1 VNTPAEGRA
10 VLVARGLSK
19 RFGATLALDGL
30 DLELRAGEVHGLVGE
45 NGAGKSTAIGVLAG
59 ALRPDAGTIE
69 LDGRAFA
76 PESPRAALAAGIA
89 VVRQELALVPHL
101 SAAENIALAQLPR
114 RGVFVDRARLD
125 ATARAALAR
134 VGAHGVDP
142 RALVR
147 TLAPAQ
153 RQLVEIARAVASGG
167 RVVVLDEPTTSLDGE
182 AAARLLELVE
192 SLASRGLAVLYVSHA
207 LHEIE
212 RLCARV
218 SVLAGGR
225 LVLQAQRGGFDAR
238 GLVAAMSG
246 GAASGAVA
254 RVEQRAAHDTEL
266 DVKRHGGG
274 AARTPHDVF
283 VRIERA
289 DARGTPLELHA
300 GEVVGLAGLVGA
312 GRSELLR
319 ALFGLDAGHA
329 WRLSGAALVGR
340 ATPRARWNS
349 GVGFLGEDR
358 AREGLA
364 LARPADENLCLP
376 GLARLA
382 RFGWLAPRAI
392 ARRAAPFA
400 AALDVRAL
408 DLAAPVGRLSGGNQQ
423 KVALARLFESDAR
436 LLLLDE
442 PTRGVDAAARATI
455 HRSVRQHVGSSSVR
469 AALVVSSD
477 IGELFELCDRIAV
490 VRAGVIGPARLV
502 HTIDERG
509 VLAEALGAEP
519 SAHSGLR
526 PTAAEARS

>member
-1 VNTPAEGRA
+1 VNTPDEGRA
-10 VLVARGLSK
+10 VLVARGLTK

-59 ALRPDAGTIE
+59 ALRPDAGSIE

-76 PESPRAALAAGIA
+76 PADPRAALAAGIA

-101 SAAENIALAQLPR
+101 SAAENIALARLPR
-114 RGVFVDRARLD
+114 RGVFVDRARLLD
-125 ATARAALAR
+125 EARAALAQ
-134 VGAHGVDP
+134 VGAQAVDP
-142 RALVR
+142 RALVSR
-147 TLAPAQ
+147 LAPAE

-182 AAARLLELVE
+182 AAARLLALVE
-192 SLASRGLAVLYVSHA
+192 RLASSGLAVLYVSHA

-212 RLCARV
+212 RLCAQV

-225 LVLQAQRGGFDAR
+225 LVLQARRGGFDAR
-238 GLVAAMSG
+238 RLVAAMSA
-246 GAASGAVA
+246 GATLTTKRDDRGANVEAGVTRA
-254 RVEQRAAHDTEL
+254 RS
-266 DVKRHGGG
+266 
-274 AARTPHDVF
+274 DVF
-283 VRIERA
+283 VRIERV
-289 DARGTPLELHA
+289 DGRGTPLDVHA

-319 ALFGLDAGHA
+319 ALFGLDTGRA
-329 WRLSGAALVGR
+329 WRFSGAALVGR

-364 LARPADENLCLP
+364 LSRPADENLCLP

-382 RFGWLAPRAI
+382 RLHWLAPRAI
-392 ARRAAPFA
+392 AQRAAPFA

-436 LLLLDE
+436 LFLLDE

-455 HRSVRQHVGSSSVR
+455 HRTVRERITSAPHAR

-490 VRAGVIGPARLV
+490 VRAGVVGPARPV
-502 HTIDERG
+502 HALDERG
-509 VLAEALGAEP
+509 VLAEALGAHR
-519 SAHSGLR
+519 SAHRSAR
-526 PTAAEARS
+526 SAAPEARS